1 MESEADLDA
10 AIRSLSILSEHPELF
25 TEFAKT
31 GTLGSLV
38 GLLAHENTD
47 IAIEV
52 VQVLSELTDD
62 EVDAEPEQWNALV
75 KGMVGFPSCSR
86 VRRMLTVRRTRR
98 SCLRCWL
105 QICRGLMRRMN
116 RTVVVFITL

>member
-1 MESEADLDA
+1 MGQAIKLTLFRFMDSEADLDT

-25 TEFAKT
+25 AEFAKL

-52 VQVLSELTDD
+52 VEVLSELTDD
-62 EVDAEPEQWNALV
+62 EVDVEPDQWNALV
-75 KGMVGFPSCSR
+75 KGMVGS
-86 VRRMLTVRRTRR
+86 
-98 SCLRCWL
+98 
-105 QICRGLMRRMN
+105 
-116 RTVVVFITL
+116 TVVTLLEFFNMC

>member
-1 MESEADLDA
+1 VRKQALIATNRLMKCRFMDSEADLDS

-25 TEFAKT
+25 PEFARL

-52 VQVLSELTDD
+52 VEVLSELTDD
-62 EVDAEPEQWNALV
+62 EVDVEPDQWNALV
-75 KGMVGFPSCSR
+75 KGMVCCS
-86 VRRMLTVRRTRR
+86 
-98 SCLRCWL
+98 
-105 QICRGLMRRMN
+105 
-116 RTVVVFITL
+116 